1 MSLGHAGDVVW
12 IRSRHGRAAV
22 PPRAEGGGPHYWPVP
37 GRIVVA
43 FGLVAAF
50 TVSIFLV
57 NVASY
62 AYRRVGL
69 DERWAFAVLFA
80 SILGSWCN
88 VPVARL
94 RGETTFEPVLVRV
107 YGMLY
112 VIPRPV
118 RPGSKIVAVNVGG
131 AVIPTVLSI
140 YLVVR
145 NDLFWIALV
154 AVAMVAILTHAVAR
168 VVPGVGVVVPT
179 FIPPLAAAVTAWVI
193 DVEAIAALAYVAGT
207 LGTLLGADLLNLRRV
222 RQLEAPV
229 VSIGGAGT
237 FDGIFVTGIV
247 AVLLAAS

>member
-1 MSLGHAGDVVW
+1 
-12 IRSRHGRAAV
+12 
-22 PPRAEGGGPHYWPVP
+22 
-37 GRIVVA
+37 VVA
-43 FGLVAAF
+43 FVVVATL
-50 TVSIFLV
+50 TVSVFLI
-57 NVASY
+57 NVVTY
-62 AYRRVGL
+62 AYGRVGL

-94 RGETTFEPVLVRV
+94 RGATTFEPVLVRV

-118 RPGSKIVAVNVGG
+118 RAGSKIVAVNVGG
-131 AVIPTVLSI
+131 AIIPTALSAF
-140 YLVVR
+140 LVAR
-145 NDLFWIALV
+145 NDLFWVALL
-154 AVAMVAILTHAVAR
+154 AVAIVATITHMVAR

-193 DVEAIAALAYVAGT
+193 DVEATAALAYVAGT
-207 LGTLLGADLLNLRRV
+207 LGTLLGADLLNFRRV
-222 RQLEAPV
+222 RQLDAPV
-229 VSIGGAGT
+229 LSIGGAGT